1 MIQQRSDQILEE
13 GRQQDIQDTQTQ
25 STQYTQNYSHPFEW
39 SRVLENISVVALQ
52 KFTSQ
57 SIGILSDKQII
68 TLNVRTCKIERKIK
82 PNSKATCITI
92 LNSYQ
97 KNSEAQ
103 TPSLFGAKKNKKSQC
118 VQFFTGHFDGTITLW
133 VIQNNKVKKMRVF
146 SDIEPS
152 NRRPVSCLNV
162 MSFRQHLPAP
172 SLKKHSS
179 EKLHRC
185 RGLAQQHQKAPIQV
199 AVQYVL
205 LSGHQNGNVKQW
217 NILTGQCLKEIETKH
232 NGILFCVASIQE
244 TVLTGGYDNIQVHQ
258 PQRANSL
265 PPFSQIQ
272 QQSSLGSSTSLISE
286 KFQSKQNYDED
297 SKISEVP
304 SFPFSASQ
312 SRKKSWSNQ
321 REEERSRHIKKEF
334 KVIHKGFANY
344 QIKPNSTQKEEK
356 IVRNMIALG
365 KNSIISHGFT
375 NDVTEW
381 KLESNKMT
389 KKTYQGHTDNV
400 KCIEK
405 LNSSSFVTGGRDSNV
420 IIWDNDTKQ
429 NQIYEGAHSQPVSS
443 LSAFDEKSF
452 VSSGEDNKILFWKQS
467 K

>member
-25 STQYTQNYSHPFEW
+25 STQYTQNYNHPFEW

-68 TLNVRTCKIERKIK
+68 MLNVRACKIERKIK
-82 PNSKATCITI
+82 PDSKPTCITI
-92 LNSYQ
+92 LNQYQ
-97 KNSEAQ
+97 KNSESQ
-103 TPSLFGAKKNKKSQC
+103 TPTYMGSKKNLKSQC
-118 VQFFTGHFDGTITLW
+118 VQFFTGHFDGTIALW
-133 VIQNNKVKKMRVF
+133 VIQNNKFKKMRIFTDV
-146 SDIEPS
+146 EPS

-162 MSFRQHLPAP
+162 MSFKQHLPAP
-172 SLKKHSS
+172 YLKKHIS
-179 EKLHRC
+179 EKLKRC
-185 RGLAQQHQKAPIQV
+185 RGLAQQNQKTQLQIV
-199 AVQYVL
+199 VQYVL
-205 LSGHQNGNVKQW
+205 LSGHQNGKVKQW

-265 PPFSQIQ
+265 PPFSSFQ
-272 QQSSLGSSTSLISE
+272 QQLSQATSTSLISD
-286 KFQSKQNYDED
+286 KVQSKYYED
-297 SKISEVP
+297 SKTSEA
-304 SFPFSASQ
+304 SNFPCSASQ
-312 SRKKSWSNQ
+312 SRKKSWINQ
-321 REEERSRHIKKEF
+321 REEERSRYIKKEF

-344 QIKPNSTQKEEK
+344 QIKLNSAQKEEK
-356 IVRNMIALG
+356 VVRNMIALG
-365 KNSIISHGFT
+365 SSSIVSHGFT

-389 KKTYQGHTDNV
+389 KKIYQGHTDNV

-405 LNSSSFVTGGRDSNV
+405 LNGSSFVTGGRDSNI
-420 IIWDNDTKQ
+420 IIWDTNTKS

-443 LSAFDEKSF
+443 LSAIDEKSF

>member
-13 GRQQDIQDTQTQ
+13 GRQQDIPDTQTQ
-25 STQYTQNYSHPFEW
+25 NTQYTQNYNHPFEW

-68 TLNVRTCKIERKIK
+68 MLNVRTCKIERKIK
-82 PNSKATCITI
+82 PNNKATCITI
-92 LNSYQ
+92 LNQYQ
-97 KNSEAQ
+97 NYSESQ
-103 TPSLFGAKKNKKSQC
+103 SPTHIIPKKKVKSLC

-146 SDIEPS
+146 TDIEPS

-162 MSFRQHLPAP
+162 MSFKQHLPAP
-172 SLKKHSS
+172 QKRHCS
-179 EKLHRC
+179 EKLQRW
-185 RGLAQQHQKAPIQV
+185 RGSTQQHQKTQV
-199 AVQYVL
+199 QVVVQYVL

-265 PPFSQIQ
+265 PPFSSFQ
-272 QQSSLGSSTSLISE
+272 QQSSCQATSTNQIYD
-286 KFQSKQNYDED
+286 KVQSNFYED
-297 SKISEVP
+297 SKTSEGQN
-304 SFPFSASQ
+304 FPFSASQ

-344 QIKPNSTQKEEK
+344 QIKPNYTQKEEK

-365 KNSIISHGFT
+365 SNQIISHGFT

-389 KKTYQGHTDNV
+389 KKIYTGHTDNV

-405 LNSSSFVTGGRDSNV
+405 LNGSSFVTGGRDSNV
-420 IIWDNDTKQ
+420 IIWDNNTKS

-443 LSAFDEKSF
+443 LSAIDDKSF
-452 VSSGEDNKILFWKQS
+452 VSSGEDNQILFWKQS